1 MKYIDSLQL
10 IGLNSYLNS
19 IDVGDAL
26 LMGELEAY
34 SCKMAGSDKKIYR
47 SLDKEL
53 EELSNTNSG
62 AMNITNSNNNTNNN
76 NNNNGNSGSSNNNN
90 NNNTLSVSMN
100 SPSPTSNIS
109 VSPFGPMSNSTSRKT
124 MIYLIQLLNLS
135 FPDYD
140 FTDSKPEQFQKEPS
154 LNLVINSINANL
166 AGYIKDYYLEFEA
179 KLWST
184 LESEIS
190 LQKCEIYLYKPENG
204 DPFTENGVL
213 FSFNYFFYNKSL
225 KKIIFFKCRYIS
237 KLQILN
243 DDGSDVKDPLPD
255 QEELDDYYRE
265 YYDGDTIDNMEMS

>member
-19 IDVGDAL
+19 VDVGDAL

-53 EELSNTNSG
+53 EELSNTNTG
-62 AMNITNSNNNTNNN
+62 AMNITNNNIDNNN
-76 NNNNGNSGSSNNNN
+76 SN
-90 NNNTLSVSMN
+90 TLLSVSMN

-154 LNLVINSINANL
+154 LNLVINSINATL
-166 AGYIKDYYLEFEA
+166 AGYIKDYYAEFEA

-190 LQKCEIYLYKPENG
+190 LQKCEIYLYRPENG

-213 FSFNYFFYNKSL
+213 
-225 KKIIFFKCRYIS
+225 YIS

-243 DDGSDVKDPLPD
+243 VDELDAKDPLPD
-255 QEELDDYYRE
+255 QEEIDDYYRE

>member
-10 IGLNSYLNS
+10 IGLNSFLNS
-19 IDVGDAL
+19 VDVGDAL
-26 LMGELEAY
+26 LMGELEEY

-53 EELSNTNSG
+53 EELSNTHSG
-62 AMNITNSNNNTNNN
+62 AMNIANSN
-76 NNNNGNSGSSNNNN
+76 SNNNN
-90 NNNTLSVSMN
+90 NNSSSNSNGDNGTLSVSMN

-109 VSPFGPMSNSTSRKT
+109 VSPFGPLSNSTSRKT

-140 FTDSKPEQFQKEPS
+140 FTDSKPEQFQREPN
-154 LNLVINSINANL
+154 LNLVINSINATL
-166 AGYIKDYYLEFEA
+166 AGYIKDYYAEFEA

-190 LQKCEIYLYKPENG
+190 LQKCEIYLYRPENG

-243 DDGSDVKDPLPD
+243 VDELEAKDPLPD
-255 QEELDDYYRE
+255 QEEIDDYYRE
-265 YYDGDTIDNMEMS
+265 YYDGDTINNMEMS

>member
-53 EELSNTNSG
+53 EELSNANSG
-62 AMNITNSNNNTNNN
+62 AMNITNNSNNNNTNDNS
-76 NNNNGNSGSSNNNN
+76 NGSSSNNNN

-166 AGYIKDYYLEFEA
+166 AGYIKDYYSEFEA

-213 FSFNYFFYNKSL
+213 
-225 KKIIFFKCRYIS
+225 YIS

-243 DDGSDVKDPLPD
+243 DDVKDPLPD

>member
-19 IDVGDAL
+19 VDVGDAL

-53 EELSNTNSG
+53 EELSNTNTG
-62 AMNITNSNNNTNNN
+62 AMNITNNNTDNNN
-76 NNNNGNSGSSNNNN
+76 SN
-90 NNNTLSVSMN
+90 TLLSVSMN

-154 LNLVINSINANL
+154 LNLVINSINATL
-166 AGYIKDYYLEFEA
+166 AGYIKDYYAEFEA

-190 LQKCEIYLYKPENG
+190 LQKCEIYLYRPENG

-213 FSFNYFFYNKSL
+213 
-225 KKIIFFKCRYIS
+225 YIS

-243 DDGSDVKDPLPD
+243 VDELDAKDPLPD
-255 QEELDDYYRE
+255 QEEIDDYYRE